1 MQSKNILS
9 KFDPKGTLSGEG
21 KHFRY
26 IDMAYFI
33 GIILV
38 VWGHS
43 HPLDSSWWGTWYSD
57 LNGFIYTFHMP
68 LYFFI
73 GGYLMVYSN
82 SIDKLGYKKWAI
94 SKLWKFLVPY
104 FVLTAL
110 AYFPKAMLGDTS
122 DVVELSLSYFLKTTF
137 LIPRIGVWGHFWF
150 IPTFLSLDL
159 MWGAWRY
166 YSKKNI
172 NVYRSGLICG
182 VAVSLLLAVFPIK
195 TDWLVLYDFS
205 QEAVFYSIGILLAL
219 FKPSLW
225 DTKIKNIISIFTCLV
240 LTYVLYPHGNYM
252 YRVFPVINFIV
263 GLLLVWI
270 CWSLAQLLAHTNF
283 TLPTKLTKYS
293 FNIYIYS
300 WPAQALLDA
309 ILRRLGVNWLVIIA
323 ILFVSGFVIP
333 FIIIFVYKKLR
344 FLHCKFFDYLIGI
357 STVNEKGAAS

>member
-1 MQSKNILS
+1 MQSNNILC
-9 KFDPKGTLSGEG
+9 KFSPNGHLSDND

-33 GIILV
+33 GIVLV

-68 LYFFI
+68 LFFFI

-94 SKLWKFLVPY
+94 EKLLKFLIPY
-104 FVLTAL
+104 IVLTAI
-110 AYFPKAMLGDTS
+110 AYIPKAMLGDTN
-122 DVVELSLSYFLKTTF
+122 DIVELSLGYFLKTTF

-150 IPTFLSLDL
+150 VPTYLALDL
-159 MWGAWRY
+159 MWGAWRF

-172 NVYRSGLICG
+172 SVYRIGILCG
-182 VAVSLLLAVFPIK
+182 IVVSLILAICPIK
-195 TDWLVLYDFS
+195 TDWFVLNDFS
-205 QEAVFYSIGILLAL
+205 HEAIFYSLGIVLAII
-219 FKPSLW
+219 KPTMW
-225 DTKIKNIISIFTCLV
+225 DKKWKNVVGIVVSGLIVFI
-240 LTYVLYPHGNYM
+240 LYPYGNYQNNF
-252 YRVFPVINFIV
+252 VPFFTFIV
-263 GLLLVWI
+263 GLLLVWS
-270 CWSLAQLLAHTNF
+270 CWSLAQLMAHSSF

-323 ILFVSGFVIP
+323 ILFVSGFIVP
-333 FIIIFVYKKLR
+333 FIIIFIYKKIS
-344 FLHCKFFDYLIGI
+344 FLHCRFFDYLIGVQ
-357 STVNEKGAAS
+357 TVNEKGDKI